1 MLMVV
6 FIYLIIMENG
16 SLKGLILDTMVYY
29 SIFFILCNSFIILN
43 LYIQFNYEYKG
54 INYILAFHLQ

>member
-1 MLMVV
+1 LTQW
-6 FIYLIIMENG
+6 YIIP
-16 SLKGLILDTMVYY
+16 
-29 SIFFILCNSFIILN
+29 FFILCNSFIILN